1 LSQYGYMTKAS
12 KNRGAERRHALDV
25 TQQGLADQL
34 TKAIQNLAE
43 PLTKPSKNRIAEV
56 RKARGM
62 TQQELADQVGAHW
75 ITISKLERGIIKLTT
90 EWMEKLARPL
100 GVHPGGLL
108 AVPFL
113 FSADETKL
121 PPEPGVAEGTGR
133 LIRELGGR
141 RITVQDDAYEPFLHR
156 GDQVDLEALSEVAA
170 KDRQS
175 LEGGLCV
182 FENGK
187 VTRFG
192 FLYLGK
198 RAGSFDLFWLG
209 QRVIQGAKTS
219 EISLVSS
226 IRFKARY

>member
-1 LSQYGYMTKAS
+1 MTE
-12 KNRGAERRHALDV
+12 G
-25 TQQGLADQL
+25 
-34 TKAIQNLAE
+34 
-43 PLTKPSKNRIAEV
+43 SKNRIAQA
-56 RKARGM
+56 RKARGL

-219 EISLVSS
+219 EIFLVSS